1 MVTLSTMHPQG
12 RLPEDRPIEGAPMP
26 AWLAAV
32 VSPRAALP
40 RLLDEECEPVALLYT
55 ALAGIT
61 LLLAGASEKELSSSV
76 RIGYMVFFCVILGP
90 IAGWT
95 ALYLLSFLL
104 TWTGEWLGGRGL
116 SDPVRGAVGY
126 ASLPLV
132 PAGCVVLA
140 LGEWAGAGWFYLP
153 AAMYA
158 VYVLLVGVAAAHRF
172 SRARAAAALALSLI
186 LIAAP
191 TALTILLP
199 AWILVHV
206 M

>member
-1 MVTLSTMHPQG
+1 
-12 RLPEDRPIEGAPMP
+12 MP

-32 VSPRAALP
+32 VSPRARCRA
-40 RLLDEECEPVALLYT
+40 LLDEECEPVALLYT

-104 TWTGEWLGGRGL
+104 TWTGGGGE
-116 SDPVRGAVGY
+116 DGAVG
-126 ASLPLV
+126 PC
-132 PAGCVVLA
+132 AGRGGLRQSA
-140 LGEWAGAGWFYLP
+140 ARARRMRRAGAGRMGGRRLVLS
-153 AAMYA
+153 ARGDVA
-158 VYVLLVGVAAAHRF
+158 VYVLLVGVAAARTG
-172 SRARAAAALALSLI
+172 SVVRAAAALALSLI

-191 TALTILLP
+191 RR
-199 AWILVHV
+199 
-206 M
+206 